1 MESESIKA
9 LLHDTTRDVRR
20 RVSYQLFKIVQ
31 SKDFKDE
38 KGRFYI
44 EKRTKKRSFTVP
56 ETNYREIVF
65 LKDKETRKALLAVS
79 KALENLLNNNFQH
92 GFRTHYDIK
101 TFCASTRTDGGML
114 KIDLKS
120 AFNQLPKR
128 KIQMFFEKACD
139 LRKEEAEILTDLAT
153 YRGYMYQGCPYSP
166 MIFNCMIYGA
176 LRDINKIKDIQ
187 VQSYADDILITSVR
201 GPISF
206 KLAKTIHRIIN
217 QYGFK
222 TNPKKSRFCSYTNQ
236 TYYLGLKLE
245 EKQIRKGQQTRKK
258 IKHLAYKIIKENI
271 PMDNNNPTW
280 AKLNGYKN
288 WNFLTNS
295 QILSKI
301 MVN

>member
-20 RVSYQLFKIVQ
+20 QVSYQLFKIVQ

-44 EKRTKKRSFTVP
+44 EKSTKKRSFTVP

-79 KALENLLNNNFQH
+79 KTLEKLLTNNFQH

-101 TFCASTRTDGGML
+101 TFCANAKTTGGML

-128 KIQMFFEKACD
+128 QIQKFFEKACD
-139 LRKEEAEILTDLAT
+139 LRKAEAEILTELST

-176 LRDINKIKDIQ
+176 LRDINKIKDIE
-187 VQSYADDILITSVR
+187 VQSYADDLSLIH
-201 GPISF
+201 I
-206 KLAKTIHRIIN
+206 
-217 QYGFK
+217 
-222 TNPKKSRFCSYTNQ
+222 
-236 TYYLGLKLE
+236 
-245 EKQIRKGQQTRKK
+245 
-258 IKHLAYKIIKENI
+258 
-271 PMDNNNPTW
+271 
-280 AKLNGYKN
+280 
-288 WNFLTNS
+288 
-295 QILSKI
+295 
-301 MVN
+301 